1 MNIQTRRKVRDHNA
15 PTMGKSVQ
23 AMARK
28 GRAGDT
34 EAGHLTKGEV
44 VVPKRVWEADPGLQQ
59 RAMSAMMQAGL
70 NPAQYI
76 VGHPANSRNPQ
87 TGAREFADLAY
98 VNGQWVN
105 SGTGQAADF
114 GADQNSF
121 ANTGTYSSQPQ
132 AVPRPG
138 NAMSAAAPQ
147 DTRDWGADPT
157 ANQELA
163 RITGYQGDFG
173 TGGFSTYMQGAND
186 VQKQNA
192 AQYLADQGRGQR
204 IDWNTGMVAPVDDG
218 AANNYGSPVSTFGYT
233 PTGQGE
239 NPNNR
244 AANQELAGLGYTGD
258 FGGGGFNQWI
268 GGQSADIQ
276 QQAANILARNNQPE
290 RIQDWGGNGFLNE
303 SPYINGTVPV
313 GYTTPPAPPA
323 SGPTQPLGQGFNTF
337 DFGTGQDQIK
347 NFKAYFDQYGQV
359 PVASGFTPE
368 NNQSF
373 GIYDP
378 RPNFGG
384 AWDPTYSMI
393 ANLSPE
399 DFAGLARSIG
409 VDPNSHDAWLAIEN
423 AFGQRTMTYG
433 DLVRDAN
440 GNYSWSNPQGSEVA
454 SALERGYMRIG
465 SGPNSIEVPIADLIS
480 GKYSVNAVDLALSG
494 GYDPNGMEGS
504 TNTLDAAQQ
513 IMREIPGLANT
524 RWNSAEYNTIRK
536 PIEAATPG
544 FNQQVGNRIAR
555 QQADGRS
562 IPGGNTVGPTNLSS
576 VISGANLGGY
586 TPPGTAATP
595 APGTTAAANRTPTA
609 MSASAT
615 PSGQSI
621 LDYSN
626 NAAGW
631 DRGSQLITMGS
642 GGNFSMWKHPDGT
655 IYHSDA
661 NGEWVLEPVG
671 NGLYRDTMY
680 GVLRNSGGVVVNPDG
695 SPVVTQYS
703 AQNHPGGTTSV
714 GRLYGSSGVNQMLG
728 SFAGVDLSTLRDG
741 NNTPIRGNYGG
752 GRPPTSGGV
761 STTPV
766 PLPSPG
772 GGTGGGGTGG
782 TGGGGTTVPTS
793 TGTGLTPGT
802 TNPYSLPYG
811 INLNIFGQGGQQ
823 STGTNT
829 QAATQQQY
837 DPYSWLSL
845 LNLGYGSSTYGQP
858 TYTSADPNQAGG
870 INYVQPN
877 SQNVEFRTPFAY
889 S

>member
-15 PTMGKSVQ
+15 PSMGKSVQ

-114 GADQNSF
+114 SQDQNSF
-121 ANTGTYSSQPQ
+121 ANSGTYSSQPQ
-132 AVPRPG
+132 AAPRPG

-218 AANNYGSPVSTFGYT
+218 AANNYGSPTGPKTYNFGQPVSTQT
-233 PTGQGE
+233 WGE

-244 AANQELAGLGYTGD
+244 AANQELAGLGYTGE

-268 GGQSADIQ
+268 GSQSADIQ

-347 NFKAYFDQYGQV
+347 NLKAYYDQYGQI

-378 RPNFGG
+378 RPDFGG
-384 AWDPTYSMI
+384 AWDDTYSMI

-409 VDPNSHDAWLAIEN
+409 VNPNDRDAWLAIEN

-454 SALERGYMRIG
+454 SPLESGYMRIG
-465 SGPNSIEVPIADLIS
+465 SGPNSIQVPIADLIS

-504 TNTLDAAQQ
+504 TNTLDAARQ
-513 IMREIPGLANT
+513 IMQEIPGLANT

-544 FNQQVGNRIAR
+544 FNQQVEPRGGVGNATRAPPCKPRSADRTGHSCRTAARRRSGRARTAALGSTSPRPPSRPARRPASAGLPARGHPAPADRPGRCPRSLWSGQGSARWHARGQTAPLRARTRPHR
-555 QQADGRS
+555 QQGSATHQRRRAAGRPARGPAHRRSARRLRPVSARAAAVSAWRAGRS
-562 IPGGNTVGPTNLSS
+562 S
-576 VISGANLGGY
+576 
-586 TPPGTAATP
+586 
-595 APGTTAAANRTPTA
+595 R
-609 MSASAT
+609 
-615 PSGQSI
+615 
-621 LDYSN
+621 
-626 NAAGW
+626 
-631 DRGSQLITMGS
+631 
-642 GGNFSMWKHPDGT
+642 
-655 IYHSDA
+655 
-661 NGEWVLEPVG
+661 
-671 NGLYRDTMY
+671 
-680 GVLRNSGGVVVNPDG
+680 
-695 SPVVTQYS
+695 
-703 AQNHPGGTTSV
+703 
-714 GRLYGSSGVNQMLG
+714 
-728 SFAGVDLSTLRDG
+728 
-741 NNTPIRGNYGG
+741 
-752 GRPPTSGGV
+752 
-761 STTPV
+761 
-766 PLPSPG
+766 
-772 GGTGGGGTGG
+772 
-782 TGGGGTTVPTS
+782 
-793 TGTGLTPGT
+793 
-802 TNPYSLPYG
+802 
-811 INLNIFGQGGQQ
+811 
-823 STGTNT
+823 
-829 QAATQQQY
+829 
-837 DPYSWLSL
+837 
-845 LNLGYGSSTYGQP
+845 
-858 TYTSADPNQAGG
+858 
-870 INYVQPN
+870 
-877 SQNVEFRTPFAY
+877 
-889 S
+889 

>member
-34 EAGHLTKGEV
+34 EVGHLTPGEV
-44 VVPKRVWEADPGLQQ
+44 VVPKRVWEADPGLQH
-59 RAMSAMMQAGL
+59 RAMAAMARAGM

-76 VGHPANSRNPQ
+76 VGHPENSRNPR
-87 TGAREFADLAY
+87 TGAREFAAQMVSDPI
-98 VNGQWVN
+98 NGTYWYDAA
-105 SGTGQAADF
+105 TGQTSTSQPEATSPPPPPAF
-114 GADQNSF
+114 GAP
-121 ANTGTYSSQPQ
+121 TPQ
-132 AVPRPG
+132 
-138 NAMSAAAPQ
+138 SAPA

-409 VDPNSHDAWLAIEN
+409 VDPNSRDAWLAIEN
-423 AFGQRTMTYG
+423 TFGQRTMDYG
-433 DLVRDAN
+433 GPV
-440 GNYSWSNPQGSEVA
+440 YSGGSYQGLSNRTPVEKQ
-454 SALERGYMRIG
+454 SALESGYVTLG
-465 SGPNSIEVPIADLIS
+465 SGPNTINVPLADLIS

-504 TNTLDAAQQ
+504 TNTLDAARQ
-513 IMREIPGLANT
+513 IMQEIPGLANT

-555 QQADGRS
+555 QTADGRS

-586 TPPGTAATP
+586 TTPGGTTVPGTG
-595 APGTTAAANRTPTA
+595 APSNTN
-609 MSASAT
+609 ASAT

-642 GGNFSMWKHPDGT
+642 GGNFSMWRHPDGT

-671 NGLYRDTMY
+671 NGLYRDTLY
-680 GVLRNSGGVVVNPDG
+680 GVLRNSGGIVVNQDG
-695 SPVVTQYS
+695 SPVVTDYS
-703 AQNHPGGTTSV
+703 RQNHPGGTASI
-714 GRLYGSSGVNQMLG
+714 GRLYGSSGERQMLG
-728 SFAGVDLSTLRDG
+728 SFAGVDLTTLRDG

-752 GRPPTSGGV
+752 GRPPASGGV
-761 STTPV
+761 STAPI

-782 TGGGGTTVPTS
+782 GGGGGTTVPTS